1 MITLDQLRR
10 IMPYAGDRAAIYLDP
25 LNQAMA
31 EFGIDTPARQ
41 AGFLAQIAH
50 ESGSLKYTREIASGA
65 VYEGRRDLGNTE
77 PGDGMRF
84 RGRGLIQITGRHN
97 YMICSLAL
105 YGDERLLDTPELLEQ
120 PEDGC
125 RAAGWFWKTRGLNM
139 LADDG
144 DFDRITKRINGGQ
157 NGREDR
163 RALWAIAKRVLAC

>member
-31 EFGIDTPARQ
+31 EFGIDTPRRQ
-41 AGFLAQIAH
+41 AAFLAQVAH

-65 VYEGRRDLGNTE
+65 AYESRRDLGNTE

-84 RGRGLIQITGRHN
+84 KGRGLIQITGRHN

-105 YGDERLLDTPELLEQ
+105 YGDERLLDKPWLLESVI
-120 PEDGC
+120 GAC
-125 RAAGWFWKTRGLNM
+125 RSAAWYWSAFGLNAI
-139 LADDG
+139 ADAG
-144 DFDRITKRINGGQ
+144 DIKRMTRRINGGL
-157 NGREDR
+157 NGLTERM
-163 RALWAIAKRVLAC
+163 AYYAVAKEVLA

>member
-65 VYEGRRDLGNTE
+65 TYEGRRDLGNTE

-105 YGDERLLDTPELLEQ
+105 YGDERLLDKPWLLESVI
-120 PEDGC
+120 GAC
-125 RAAGWFWKTRGLNM
+125 RSAAWYWSAFGLNA
-139 LADDG
+139 LADEG
-144 DFDRITKRINGGQ
+144 DIKRMTRRINGGL
-157 NGREDR
+157 NGLAERQAYYA
-163 RALWAIAKRVLAC
+163 RAVLILT